1 MAERP
6 WSNLA
11 RINSR
16 CASQTLRQARRGCRA
31 QNSATTGGRPL
42 AGTGICPSDPVGASV
57 AGFEPRS
64 GLSPAPN
71 GPESSGRG
79 VSDPVGALAG
89 FASANRTYRETVPR
103 SMCSSRAIRR
113 NDQRCAC
120 SCNTACTIAILRRF
134 DIPGLLPHEVC
145 KEGPTSNLAPLN
157 MAAFQALNAG
167 GFLAPNDTCCTQRPA
182 CRCNKIFPTPLA
194 KPVLAVSIRV
204 KDGTLPDACRCRSQ
218 RNACSQDRWKTP

>member
-42 AGTGICPSDPVGASV
+42 AGTGICP
-57 AGFEPRS
+57 
-64 GLSPAPN
+64 
-71 GPESSGRG
+71 
-79 VSDPVGALAG
+79 SDPVGALAG

-167 GFLAPNDTCCTQRPA
+167 GFLAPNDSTPCVESPNRRHGDPHIRLQHWLFEHGYSVADIKELFRLKGWRYTSPSPAPAVRSRSPRAARQRQQSE
-182 CRCNKIFPTPLA
+182 KINWL
-194 KPVLAVSIRV
+194 K
-204 KDGTLPDACRCRSQ
+204 
-218 RNACSQDRWKTP
+218 